1 MVTTIINRTR
11 SIKSKSKKYK
21 RSKKSRLSKRSKKS
35 RFSKKS
41 NNKSRSCLY
50 KSKGGGKLLEVLTT
64 YRKANLNHSM
74 SDQEY
79 GIVRSETFKVLKTHC
94 DLFLEPF
101 RICGTN
107 CNNYLFKKLLKIA
120 HNERIDSEH
129 QETIILQVQNDF
141 MELINNVTERVRR
154 NKALLQEQ
162 LGIPESYTLV
172 LVECLG
178 DESHNHGKIALKL
191 VFNKSTHLP
200 FHDSKSIVYKPRSLL
215 AEHVLC
221 NKTNSVFQMENLGT
235 YTTIDLGNYGY
246 QEYLENIEEENTLT
260 RGELVNYMKD
270 IATTEKICKQLRISD
285 LHCENVVTCK
295 KKMFLIDLEVY
306 LVPTEIVTEKETG
319 LMSGDMS
326 GGEFFNDYE
335 GYCSHNQIWLKDKIR
350 PTGVT
355 FENLKEKYEVDF
367 ISQDKIKLSQEV
379 MQGIN
384 NAKKQLKSTPGR
396 LVVIETRHL
405 KSLINN
411 GDPYKRPE
419 VIILD
424 LTTQFFNEN
433 KLFKSH
439 LSENSERIIKAYQED
454 FLHNDV
460 PIFYY
465 NSINKTITYHDIT
478 IGSVKTPLEIFRDNL
493 PLPKMTDL
501 EWSQYVG
508 SMRKRHGVDWLNI
521 IKENMG
527 RRVFGMATPA
537 AAQAAVVVSA
547 PAVSH
552 HDDSHNYMY
561 MDTMEEEE
569 MEVG

>member
-285 LHCENVVTCK
+285 LHCENV
-295 KKMFLIDLEVY
+295 
-306 LVPTEIVTEKETG
+306 
-319 LMSGDMS
+319 
-326 GGEFFNDYE
+326 
-335 GYCSHNQIWLKDKIR
+335 
-350 PTGVT
+350 
-355 FENLKEKYEVDF
+355 
-367 ISQDKIKLSQEV
+367 
-379 MQGIN
+379 
-384 NAKKQLKSTPGR
+384 
-396 LVVIETRHL
+396 
-405 KSLINN
+405 
-411 GDPYKRPE
+411 
-419 VIILD
+419 
-424 LTTQFFNEN
+424 
-433 KLFKSH
+433 
-439 LSENSERIIKAYQED
+439 
-454 FLHNDV
+454 
-460 PIFYY
+460 
-465 NSINKTITYHDIT
+465 
-478 IGSVKTPLEIFRDNL
+478 
-493 PLPKMTDL
+493 
-501 EWSQYVG
+501 
-508 SMRKRHGVDWLNI
+508 
-521 IKENMG
+521 
-527 RRVFGMATPA
+527 
-537 AAQAAVVVSA
+537 
-547 PAVSH
+547 
-552 HDDSHNYMY
+552 
-561 MDTMEEEE
+561 
-569 MEVG
+569 

>member
-178 DESHNHGKIALKL
+178 DESHN
-191 VFNKSTHLP
+191 
-200 FHDSKSIVYKPRSLL
+200 
-215 AEHVLC
+215 
-221 NKTNSVFQMENLGT
+221 
-235 YTTIDLGNYGY
+235 
-246 QEYLENIEEENTLT
+246 
-260 RGELVNYMKD
+260 
-270 IATTEKICKQLRISD
+270 
-285 LHCENVVTCK
+285 
-295 KKMFLIDLEVY
+295 
-306 LVPTEIVTEKETG
+306 
-319 LMSGDMS
+319 
-326 GGEFFNDYE
+326 
-335 GYCSHNQIWLKDKIR
+335 
-350 PTGVT
+350 
-355 FENLKEKYEVDF
+355 
-367 ISQDKIKLSQEV
+367 
-379 MQGIN
+379 
-384 NAKKQLKSTPGR
+384 
-396 LVVIETRHL
+396 
-405 KSLINN
+405 
-411 GDPYKRPE
+411 
-419 VIILD
+419 
-424 LTTQFFNEN
+424 
-433 KLFKSH
+433 
-439 LSENSERIIKAYQED
+439 
-454 FLHNDV
+454 
-460 PIFYY
+460 
-465 NSINKTITYHDIT
+465 
-478 IGSVKTPLEIFRDNL
+478 
-493 PLPKMTDL
+493 
-501 EWSQYVG
+501 
-508 SMRKRHGVDWLNI
+508 
-521 IKENMG
+521 
-527 RRVFGMATPA
+527 
-537 AAQAAVVVSA
+537 
-547 PAVSH
+547 
-552 HDDSHNYMY
+552 YMY